1 MLLTVSQS
9 NANPTSDWSWL
20 LRLPSDSV
28 AEEACYCGNEGPRA
42 VGTQSGH

>member
-9 NANPTSDWSWL
+9 DANPTSHWSWL
-20 LRLPSDSV
+20 LRFPPSAV
-28 AEEACYCGNEGPRA
+28 EEEACYCGNEGPRA